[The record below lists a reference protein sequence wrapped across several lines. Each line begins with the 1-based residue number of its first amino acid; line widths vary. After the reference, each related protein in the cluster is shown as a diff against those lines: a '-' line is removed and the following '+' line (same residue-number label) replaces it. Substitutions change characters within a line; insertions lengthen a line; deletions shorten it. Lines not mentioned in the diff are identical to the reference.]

1 MSKVVTKFVQALF
14 ENGWFKKL
22 FDNHTPG
29 SRIAPPK
36 SGNND
41 AKHQL
46 RIDAG
51 EVVDGRK
58 FLYLQVNSEAKSE
71 TLKKFIGK
79 EGTHANLA
87 TVSIDI
93 NTAVEKQEEVA
104 ENAMADI
111 KGQAK
116 KKLG

>member
-1 MSKVVTKFVQALF
+1 MSKVVKKFATALF
-14 ENGWFKKL
+14 ENGWFRKL
-22 FDNHTPG
+22 FNNHTPG
-29 SRIAPPK
+29 SRIAPPQ

-41 AKHQL
+41 ASHQL

-51 EVVDGRK
+51 EVINGQK
-58 FLYLQVNSEAKSE
+58 YLYLQVNSQATSDS
-71 TLKKFIGK
+71 LKKFIAK

-104 ENAMADI
+104 EAAMAEI
-111 KGQAK
+111 KEQAK
-116 KKLG
+116 ANL